1 MSFTSTCAAGFSID
15 PERVELRGFGR
26 PVRPLPLLG
35 FLLAVPPQSIETSIL
50 LYIRMIP
57 MAAAPSRQALRRWG
71 NSLGIRLP
79 AAIAREAQLQ
89 EDQSVELSVVE
100 GGVLIR
106 PVQHRLSLAE
116 RLAAYEPMAGE
127 PTEALAFR
135 PLGAEVIE

>member
-1 MSFTSTCAAGFSID
+1 M
-15 PERVELRGFGR
+15 ERCWRLPGAWAWFGFGQ
-26 PVRPLPLLG
+26 PVRQVPLLG
-35 FLLAVPPQSIETSIL
+35 SLLAVPPQSLEAYIL
-50 LYIRMIP
+50 LSIRLIP
-57 MAAAPSRQALRRWG
+57 MAATPSRQALRRWG

-127 PTEALAFR
+127 PTEAMAFR

>member
-1 MSFTSTCAAGFSID
+1 MTAT
-15 PERVELRGFGR
+15 
-26 PVRPLPLLG
+26 
-35 FLLAVPPQSIETSIL
+35 
-50 LYIRMIP
+50 
-57 MAAAPSRQALRRWG
+57 PSRQALRRWG

-79 AAIAREAQLQ
+79 ASIAREAQLQ
-89 EDQSVELSVVE
+89 VDQAVELSVVE
-100 GGVLIR
+100 GGVMIR

>member
-1 MSFTSTCAAGFSID
+1 M
-15 PERVELRGFGR
+15 
-26 PVRPLPLLG
+26 
-35 FLLAVPPQSIETSIL
+35 
-50 LYIRMIP
+50 P
-57 MAAAPSRQALRRWG
+57 MAATPSRQALRRWG

-89 EDQSVELSVVE
+89 EDQSVELSVGE

-106 PVQHRLSLAE
+106 PVQPRLSLAE